1 MKTVLEEVQAAYK
14 EYTDTHGYEPT
25 VLRCS
30 QTVFQTIRHEL
41 HSDWNGGDLRFL
53 GAEVVVP
60 DGDGLVGF
68 EFESYE

>member
-30 QTVFQTIRHEL
+30 QTVFQATTE
-41 HSDWNGGDLRFL
+41 
-53 GAEVVVP
+53 
-60 DGDGLVGF
+60 
-68 EFESYE
+68 